1 MANPTCPKCK
11 RKGTYSPKFEQCSA
25 CGLGYESKS
34 QAKRVSAQR
43 DKVTPVTN
51 NETRHVTEGVTGG
64 VSGVEAPVEVTPPVT
79 EQSNETHSVTGKSK
93 HCSTCTC
100 GPPKTGAERQK
111 KWRAKQ

>member
-1 MANPTCPKCK
+1 MKAPNCPKCK
-11 RKGTYSPKFEQCSA
+11 RKGTYSSTFGQCSA

-34 QAKRVSAQR
+34 QAKRVSSQR

-51 NETRHVTEGVTGG
+51 NETRHVTVEEVVEVAKEKVTGY
-64 VSGVEAPVEVTPPVT
+64 VT
-79 EQSNETHSVTGKSK
+79 QSNETHNVTGKSK

-111 KWRAKQ
+111 KWRANRGS